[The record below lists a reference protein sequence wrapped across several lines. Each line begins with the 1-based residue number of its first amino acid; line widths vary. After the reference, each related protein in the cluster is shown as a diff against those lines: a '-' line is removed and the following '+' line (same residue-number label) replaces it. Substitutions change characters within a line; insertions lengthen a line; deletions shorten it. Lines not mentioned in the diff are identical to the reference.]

1 MTLEQLIGKYSRLRA
16 ELAAA
21 YAALFWDTRHINRL
35 DNEIA
40 STGVAITQAQSL
52 DEQTSETVP
61 GYFMDAHEGAAGYS
75 TPFGAGLIP
84 EDGLASR

>member
-1 MTLEQLIGKYSRLRA
+1 MTLDQLVGKYFRLRA

-21 YAALFWDTRHINRL
+21 YAALFWDTRHIDRL

-40 STGVAITQAQSL
+40 STGVAIAQAQPI
-52 DEQTSETVP
+52 DEQTMETMP
-61 GYFMDAHEGAAGYS
+61 GFFMDAHEGAAGYS
-75 TPFGAGLIP
+75 TPFGAGPVP